1 MPTTLNRISGKSG
14 ILIIAGIGWPV
25 VNFSLS
31 RSTEINS
38 YRVSNSS
45 NYLKRV
51 FGVES
56 GTFTVTG
63 IGEMPGWSTTNYT
76 PETLKFGWDV
86 SPGAA
91 YKYIE
96 LEAALKQI
104 EVRMNFSKSTE
115 INYTWTATFDTYRI
129 VDIIN
134 EPTAFDYAID
144 PGYQLAGCYSTG
156 CLNVYPYSN
165 DPYWDAYSGTIQEVT
180 SAVYTKT
187 ISRIPIYTAASFF
200 TPTCTPEGYD
210 ATLSLQVQSKFD
222 HWLDD
227 IGLTKYTY
235 RLYDDVG
242 TYWELLNGT
251 ILSVDNFVTNIET
264 GELLSA
270 TVNIGANHG

>member
-1 MPTTLNRISGKSG
+1 MPTTLNLISGKSG
-14 ILIIAGIGWPV
+14 ILIIGGIGWPV
-25 VNFSLS
+25 INFSLS

-38 YRVSNSS
+38 YRVANSS

-91 YKYIE
+91 YKYID
-96 LEAALKQI
+96 LDVALKQI
-104 EVRMNFSKSTE
+104 EVRMSYSKSTE
-115 INYTWTATFDTYRI
+115 IVHTWTATFDTYKI
-129 VDIIN
+129 VDIVS
-134 EPTAFDYAID
+134 ETSEFLYALD
-144 PGYQLAGCYSTG
+144 PEYQTAGCYAKG

-165 DPYWDAYSGTIQEVT
+165 DPYWNAYSGTIQDVV
-180 SAVYTKT
+180 SATYTKT
-187 ISRIPIYTAASFF
+187 INRIPTYTAASAFN
-200 TPTCTPEGYD
+200 PTCTPEGYD
-210 ATLSLQVQSKFD
+210 ETLALQVQSKFD
-222 HWLDD
+222 HWIED

-251 ILSVDNFVTNIET
+251 ILSVDNFVTNIQT

>member
-1 MPTTLNRISGKSG
+1 MPTTLNLISGKSG
-14 ILIIAGIGWPV
+14 ILIIGGIGWPV
-25 VNFSLS
+25 INFSLS

-38 YRVSNSS
+38 YRVANSS

-76 PETLKFGWDV
+76 PEQLKFGWDV

-91 YKYIE
+91 YKYIH
-96 LEAALKQI
+96 LDVALKQI
-104 EVRMNFSKSTE
+104 EVRMSYSKSTE
-115 INYTWTATFDTYRI
+115 IVHTWTATFDTYKI
-129 VDIIN
+129 VDIVS
-134 EPTAFDYAID
+134 ETSEFLYALD
-144 PGYQLAGCYSTG
+144 PEYQTAGCYSTG

-165 DPYWDAYSGTIQEVT
+165 DPYWNAYSGTIQDVV
-180 SAVYTKT
+180 SATYTKT
-187 ISRIPIYTAASFF
+187 INRIPTYTAASAFN
-200 TPTCTPEGYD
+200 PTCTPEGYD
-210 ATLSLQVQSKFD
+210 ETLALQVQSKFD
-222 HWLDD
+222 HWIED

-251 ILSVDNFVTNIET
+251 ILSVDNFVTNIQT